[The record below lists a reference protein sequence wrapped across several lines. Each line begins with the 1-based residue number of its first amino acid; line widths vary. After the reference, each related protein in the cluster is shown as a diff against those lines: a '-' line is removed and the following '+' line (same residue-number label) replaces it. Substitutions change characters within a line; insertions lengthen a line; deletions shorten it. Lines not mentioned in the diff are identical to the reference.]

1 MHEVMRTITESIGNS
16 PIQIRRNRVGY
27 IKEEDNQT
35 YNNMKKEA
43 RKLAKEMARI
53 QRNKV
58 KKSTETLQVVASER
72 GPAISAPVLV
82 WKTQAHRKQSLL

>member
-1 MHEVMRTITESIGNS
+1 MGNS
-16 PIQIRRNRVGY
+16 TRSRRSRPKGAPPTLGTETSKY
-27 IKEEDNQT
+27 QEE
-35 YNNMKKEA
+35 
-43 RKLAKEMARI
+43 
-53 QRNKV
+53 